1 MFQPW
6 GQMAQCSYHP
16 MQLSSKS
23 RCLCGDHRWEP
34 AQPRWAPR
42 SAQNHRM
49 VGVSRSIW
57 VHLLQPLLQ
66 QGHPAQGAQAFGDL
80 QERDSTASM
89 GNLCQFSIICTAQM
103 CLLVFRG
110 NLLYSHVCSLLLVL
124 ALDTTDKSQS
134 LSYLHTPF
142 RYLWTLMR
150 SPLASSS
157 PS

>member
-66 QGHPAQGAQAFGDL
+66 QGHPAQGAQSRIQVAFGDL
-80 QERDSTASM
+80 QERDSTASL
-89 GNLCQFSIICTAQM
+89 GNLCQCSIACTAQK
-103 CLLVFRG
+103 CFLVFRG
-110 NLLYSHVCSLLLVL
+110 NSSLCALPVVL
-124 ALDTTDKSQS
+124 ALGSTDNSLTPSSLHS
-134 LSYLHTPF
+134 LSDIYGH
-142 RYLWTLMR
+142 
-150 SPLASSS
+150 
-157 PS
+157 